1 MNSSVLNFIIG
12 LVLCLTIISCH
23 NSKKKD
29 QNPIK
34 VFDLKE
40 LPNLSTLKLSDLGFV
55 NIEYIPLET
64 NEESMLP
71 NIEGLSLNWGSY
83 RILADDNY
91 IILKLW
97 NKILKFRNDGSFV
110 GLVGTEGRGPHEY
123 TVAHDIDV
131 NPENH
136 NTYLVSAWQKKFNV
150 YSDKGDFLRS
160 FQMPIYAPVEFRFVD
175 GNILCYSDNLQGNIE
190 NSFVLL
196 DTNGIILKNF
206 PNKYPFTKHKSG
218 VAHGLTHENL
228 FYRFNNQLLKKE
240 VYSDTIYAYKNMDFR
255 PSLVIEV
262 GERLITP
269 KARSEFEGLE
279 IGKKYIN
286 PLNLFEFGDFVYYA
300 FIYEFILGGDTKL
313 YGFFG
318 SKEKDF
324 EAVINL
330 EEGLINDLDG
340 GPNILPSTIKDDNTV
355 IAIIDALKLKTHV
368 ASVDF
373 KNSKPKLIQK
383 KKELEK
389 LASNLKETDN
399 PILILLK
406 LKN

>member
-1 MNSSVLNFIIG
+1 MNSLKLFFIIG
-12 LVLCLTIISCH
+12 LILCWSVIGCH
-23 NSKKKD
+23 SSRNKD
-29 QNPIK
+29 QSTIK
-34 VFDLKE
+34 TFNLKE

-71 NIEGLSLNWGSY
+71 NIEGLSLNWGNH
-83 RILADDNY
+83 RIIADDNY
-91 IILKLW
+91 FLLKHW
-97 NKILKFRNDGSFV
+97 NKILKFRSDGSFV
-110 GLVGTEGRGPHEY
+110 GPVGTKGRGPNEY

-150 YSDKGDFLRS
+150 YSDTGGFIRS
-160 FQMPIYAPVEFRFVD
+160 FQMPIYAPVEFKFVD

-190 NSFVLL
+190 NSFILL
-196 DTNGIILKNF
+196 DTNGIILKKF
-206 PNKYPFTKHKSG
+206 PNKYPFKRKDG
-218 VAHGLTHENL
+218 FGFTHENL

-240 VYSDTIYAYKNMDFR
+240 VYSDTIYVYKNMDFR

-269 KARSEFEGLE
+269 KARSEFDGLE

-300 FIYEFILGGDTKL
+300 FINEFILGGDTKI

-318 SKEKDF
+318 SKKNDF
-324 EAVINL
+324 EALINL
-330 EEGLINDLDG
+330 ENGLINDLDG
-340 GPNILPSTIKDDNTV
+340 GPNILPVTIKDDNTV
-355 IAIIDALKLKTHV
+355 IAIIDALKLKSHV

-373 KNSKPKLIQK
+373 RNSKPKLLQK
-383 KKELEK
+383 KKDLEK
-389 LASNLKETDN
+389 LANNITETDN

-406 LKN
+406 LKK

>member
-1 MNSSVLNFIIG
+1 MNSSRLVFIIG
-12 LVLCLTIISCH
+12 LILCWSVLGCH
-23 NSKKKD
+23 NSRNKD
-29 QNPIK
+29 QNTIK
-34 VFDLKE
+34 NFDLKK

-83 RILADDNY
+83 KILADDNY
-91 IILKLW
+91 FILKIW
-97 NKILKFRNDGSFV
+97 NKILRFRNDGSFV

-150 YSDKGDFLRS
+150 YSDKGDFIRS
-160 FQMPIYAPVEFRFVD
+160 FQMPIYAPVQFRFVD

-206 PNKYPFTKHKSG
+206 PNKYPFKRKDG
-218 VAHGLTHENL
+218 FGFTHENL
-228 FYRFNNQLLKKE
+228 FYRFNNQLFKKE
-240 VYSDTIYAYKNMDFR
+240 VYSDTIYVYKNMDFR
-255 PSLVIEV
+255 PRLVIEV

-340 GPNILPSTIKDDNTV
+340 GPNILPITIKDDNTV
-355 IAIIDALKLKTHV
+355 IAIIDALKLKTYV

-373 KNSKPKLIQK
+373 ESSKPLLPQK
-383 KKELEK
+383 KKELRK
-389 LASNLKETDN
+389 LANSVKETDN

-406 LKN
+406 LKK